1 MLKGGSE
8 AIYVIILI
16 VKCLRNFRV
25 YEIGTKCFEKKFVRR
40 KLQVFFLYWGDSNST
55 VCQTELF
62 FRRATDMKLSMAI
75 LALR

>member
-40 KLQVFFLYWGDSNST
+40 KLQVFFYTGETLTLRSVKPNYFF
-55 VCQTELF
+55 VELQ
-62 FRRATDMKLSMAI
+62 I
-75 LALR
+75 

>member
-40 KLQVFFLYWGDSNST
+40 KLQVFFYLGDSNST

-62 FRRATDMKLSMAI
+62 FRRATYMKLSMGI
-75 LALR
+75 LAPR